1 MRDQQP
7 DIVTLHVTKPGAAAA
22 VQQYRYGFLT
32 EIPTD
37 GSSKLAAFPDSA
49 AGRCGPLRERDHRP
63 IFYVS
68 DVDVLYSRLV
78 APDSSP
84 TSPRVTPSGANASS
98 T

>member
-1 MRDQQP
+1 M
-7 DIVTLHVTKPGAAAA
+7 V
-22 VQQYRYGFLT
+22 FLT

-37 GSSKLAAFPDSA
+37 GSSKLAAFPDGA

-78 APDSSP
+78 AAGFQPDIA
-84 TSPRVTPSGANASS
+84 PRDAEWGERFFHLSDPDGHELSFARPLRS
-98 T
+98 